1 MNGQDLISQTLK
13 HQVPVD
19 VLHAVVPEEDSV
31 LNRDLRGTS
40 DHQLYDF
47 FEVPLAHL
55 QLSWVDVCGFKCS
68 EEKLDGCFSM
78 KGTKLINRS
87 KALSERKS

>member
-1 MNGQDLISQTLK
+1 MNGRDLISQALK
-13 HQVPVD
+13 HQVSVD
-19 VLHAVVPEEDSV
+19 VLHAVVPEEDSM
-31 LNRDLRGTS
+31 LDWNLLDTFN
-40 DHQLYDF
+40 DQIYDF
-47 FEVPLAHL
+47 LKVPLAHL

>member
-1 MNGQDLISQTLK
+1 MNGQDLISQALK

-19 VLHAVVPEEDSV
+19 VLHAVVPKEDSV
-31 LNRDLRGTS
+31 LNRDLSSTS
-40 DHQLYDF
+40 NHQLYDF
-47 FEVPLAHL
+47 FKVPLTHL

-78 KGTKLINRS
+78 KGTKLVNWS